1 MYSPKPHVRS
11 DYARLCA
18 DRDPVR
24 IPERRPDGTVV
35 VDATW
40 GTVQPMRI
48 ADGVETVG
56 ELELIEHLDA
66 GGQVIDTRV
75 PESVVKG
82 TIPGAEAIPSAEIA
96 THAARFTAENPVV
109 LFCNGPQ
116 CAATP
121 RSVKALLEAG
131 CDPAALRY
139 YRGGLQDWVGLGYPL
154 EVPD

>member
-1 MYSPKPHVRS
+1 MYSMDPDS
-11 DYARLCA
+11 ASAYARLCA

-48 ADGVETVG
+48 ADGVETIG
-56 ELELIEHLDA
+56 ELELIEHLAA
-66 GGQVIDTRV
+66 GGCVIDTRV
-75 PESVVKG
+75 PESVAKG
-82 TIPGAEAIPSAEIA
+82 TIPGAEAVPSAGIA
-96 THAARFTAENPVV
+96 AQAARFTPENPVV

-116 CAATP
+116 CAASP
-121 RSVKALLEAG
+121 RSVRALLEAG

-154 EVPD
+154 ELPE